1 MDVFQTPGAFSWSD
15 LMCPDPARAA
25 EFYARLF
32 GWAVDTMPMPGEPS
46 ATYRVLKVGE
56 VAVAG
61 LMATPQAHIPPHWA
75 SYVTVADVD
84 ATVALAQSLGAT
96 VLMPPMEVP
105 GVGRIATLQDPQGAV
120 INVITYSMP
129 AQA

>member
-1 MDVFQTPGAFSWSD
+1 MDVFQTPGAFSWSE
-15 LMCPDPARAA
+15 LMCKDPAQAA

-32 GWAVDTMPMPGEPS
+32 GWTVETMPMPGDPENS
-46 ATYRVLKVGE
+46 YRVLKVGE

-61 LMATPQAHIPPHWA
+61 LMACPQAHIPPHWA
-75 SYVTVADVD
+75 SYVTVAQVD
-84 ATVALAQSLGAT
+84 DTVAQAQALGAT
-96 VLMPPMEVP
+96 VLMAPMEVP

-120 INVITYSMP
+120 INVITYEMP